1 MLTDNSSVFL
11 VTCDSYDNL
20 KNDNLRQNKFEIR
33 KFRLTHV
40 SQAVKMMEQYSAHF
54 PNH

>member
-1 MLTDNSSVFL
+1 MFTDNSSVFR
-11 VTCDSYDNL
+11 VTCDSYDYLENG
-20 KNDNLRQNKFEIR
+20 KFRQNKFEIS
-33 KFRLTHV
+33 KFRLTHG